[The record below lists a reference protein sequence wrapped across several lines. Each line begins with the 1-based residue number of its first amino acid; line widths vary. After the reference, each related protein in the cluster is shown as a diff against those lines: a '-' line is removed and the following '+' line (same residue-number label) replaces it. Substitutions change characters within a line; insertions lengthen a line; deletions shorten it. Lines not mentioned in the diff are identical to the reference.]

1 MDIIPAAVVLL
12 FDAHKVADAT
22 FWAHQLPWGQI
33 VQFPID
39 P

>member
-1 MDIIPAAVVLL
+1 MSAIPVTVVLL
-12 FDAHKVADAT
+12 FDPQSVAYGT

-33 VQFPID
+33 VQLPFD